1 MLSFSRD
8 PKGYIQ
14 DLLRSQSRDLK
25 VKGSPGALDGRQAY
39 REGSERCP
47 PGGWRASG
55 ADPAAASQVMTD
67 VAGNP
72 EEERRAEFY
81 HQPWSQEA
89 VSRYFYC
96 KVGRARAPQPPSLRE
111 GTPRLGGALPAPR
124 GSSEAGG
131 GGRPVTHRRHGHP
144 APALAPHRSSSA
156 GRSWSSRWSCA
167 TPRGPVREHAGPPG
181 AAPVPRGSAV
191 TPLPP
196 ACLPRGE
203 AGNWIKGHSSDGSC
217 VVIGNREGGG
227 RGRQWAPRE
236 HSPGPSLR
244 FFLLVFPRPKKHFG
258 RRHF

>member
-39 REGSERCP
+39 REDSERCP

-131 GGRPVTHRRHGHP
+131 RGTPCHSP
-144 APALAPHRSSSA
+144 AARSPCSCSRSSQIQQRRQELEQSLV
-156 GRSWSSRWSCA
+156 
-167 TPRGPVREHAGPPG
+167 VRN
-181 AAPVPRGSAV
+181 
-191 TPLPP
+191 T
-196 ACLPRGE
+196 
-203 AGNWIKGHSSDGSC
+203 
-217 VVIGNREGGG
+217 
-227 RGRQWAPRE
+227 
-236 HSPGPSLR
+236 
-244 FFLLVFPRPKKHFG
+244 
-258 RRHF
+258 

>member
-111 GTPRLGGALPAPR
+111 GTPRLGGALLAPR

-131 GGRPVTHRRHGHP
+131 GRAGGALSLTGGTVTLLLLSLLTDP
-144 APALAPHRSSSA
+144 AAQAGAGAVA
-156 GRSWSSRWSCA
+156 GRA
-167 TPRGPVREHAGPPG
+167 QHLG
-181 AAPVPRGSAV
+181 AP
-191 TPLPP
+191 
-196 ACLPRGE
+196 
-203 AGNWIKGHSSDGSC
+203 
-217 VVIGNREGGG
+217 
-227 RGRQWAPRE
+227 
-236 HSPGPSLR
+236 
-244 FFLLVFPRPKKHFG
+244 
-258 RRHF
+258 

>member
-131 GGRPVTHRRHGHP
+131 GVAPCHSP
-144 APALAPHRSSSA
+144 AARSPCSCSRSSQIQQRRQELEQSLV
-156 GRSWSSRWSCA
+156 
-167 TPRGPVREHAGPPG
+167 VRN
-181 AAPVPRGSAV
+181 
-191 TPLPP
+191 T
-196 ACLPRGE
+196 
-203 AGNWIKGHSSDGSC
+203 
-217 VVIGNREGGG
+217 
-227 RGRQWAPRE
+227 
-236 HSPGPSLR
+236 
-244 FFLLVFPRPKKHFG
+244 
-258 RRHF
+258 